1 MSKLLVGIL
10 SLVVGLILGGIGSS
24 AMIGGATGVGLAVG
38 LSSGMC
44 ALSRAAVDAGYLTPE
59 QVDEVMQNAAGTLAD
74 IAGTEGDGGE
84 ITNSSARCD
93 EVLAKL
99 RGPEPT
105 APAE

>member
-10 SLVVGLILGGIGSS
+10 SLVVGLIIGGIGSS

-44 ALSRAAVDAGYLTPE
+44 ALSRSAVDAGYLTPE
-59 QVDEVMQNAAGTLAD
+59 QVDEVMQNAASTLGD

-84 ITNSSARCD
+84 ITNSTERCD
-93 EVLAKL
+93 EVLARL
-99 RGPEPT
+99 RGAEPT
-105 APAE
+105 AIAE